1 MGCYGIGINRI
12 MAAAIELGHDEH
24 GIIWP
29 VTIAPF
35 AVLICSVNPE
45 EESVATV
52 SRRLYREL
60 TGRSIEVLWDDRP
73 LRAGVKFNDA
83 DLIGI
88 PIRVTVGKRSL
99 AQGNV
104 EVKLRRER
112 EGRNVAVEE
121 ASQEVQGM
129 VESLL
134 SECALQGTGKRQHV
148 GD

>member
-12 MAAAIELGHDEH
+12 MASAVELGHDEH

-35 AVLICSVNPE
+35 AVLICSVSPE

-52 SRRLYREL
+52 SRRLYQEF
-60 TGRSIEVLWDDRP
+60 TERSIEVLWDDRP
-73 LRAGVKFNDA
+73 LRAGVKFKDA

-88 PIRVTVGKRSL
+88 PVRVTVGKRSL

-104 EVKLRRER
+104 ELKLRRER
-112 EGRNVAVEE
+112 EGRDVTVEE
-121 ASQEVQGM
+121 ASQEVQAL

-134 SECALQGTGKRQHV
+134 SECTL
-148 GD
+148 